1 MMRLNPF
8 RRFRIFQ
15 GLEYLLAILVT
26 AIFTLIVLPFRTAG
40 GQDHTILSLLYLLPV
55 VLSSVLWGVGSR
67 FMVDGYIT

>member
-8 RRFRIFQ
+8 RRFRTFR

-26 AIFTLIVLPFRTAG
+26 VLFTLIVLPFRTEG

-55 VLSSVLWGVGSR
+55 VLSSVLWGSGVVS
-67 FMVDGYIT
+67 